1 MKTLMLA
8 DIDNVHV
15 FAQKFLAFASGT
27 RQHLQWCSSA
37 HRALLMSGD
46 VTLLPH
52 LPLTLFF
59 AHSHFTALVPLS
71 SSVLQHLP
79 IPFGKVLDD

>member
-1 MKTLMLA
+1 MLA
-8 DIDNVHV
+8 DIDNVRV

-46 VTLLPH
+46 VTTLPH
-52 LPLTLFF
+52 LPLALFF
-59 AHSHFTALVPLS
+59 CTQSLHSTSAFVICCPPACTR
-71 SSVLQHLP
+71 P
-79 IPFGKVLDD
+79 IW

>member
-1 MKTLMLA
+1 MLA

-37 HRALLMSGD
+37 QRALLMSGD
-46 VTLLPH
+46 VTILPH
-52 LPLTLFF
+52 LPLALFF

-71 SSVLQHLP
+71 SVLLQHVP